1 MTRVHGTKRDDFV
14 SARAGLT
21 EHGANRGK
29 GLIMLGAT
37 VHMDR
42 GLNTTSVD
50 ELLRFDERQDG
61 AVDECAPGSAGL
73 GMTRI
78 GQRTATGN

>member
-1 MTRVHGTKRDDFV
+1 MDYLGTVGPSPGTNFMTQVHWTKQDDFV

-21 EHGANRGK
+21 EHGAKRSK

-42 GLNTTSVD
+42 GLNGGV
-50 ELLRFDERQDG
+50 
-61 AVDECAPGSAGL
+61 ECDVC
-73 GMTRI
+73 
-78 GQRTATGN
+78 

>member
-1 MTRVHGTKRDDFV
+1 VYCLGTVGPSPGTNFMTRVHGTKRDDFV

-21 EHGANRGK
+21 EHGANRSK

-42 GLNTTSVD
+42 GLNGGVEYD
-50 ELLRFDERQDG
+50 
-61 AVDECAPGSAGL
+61 VC
-73 GMTRI
+73 
-78 GQRTATGN
+78 

>member
-1 MTRVHGTKRDDFV
+1 MTQVKRTKRDDFV

-21 EHGANRGK
+21 EHGAKRSK

-42 GLNTTSVD
+42 ELHRSVEYD
-50 ELLRFDERQDG
+50 
-61 AVDECAPGSAGL
+61 VC
-73 GMTRI
+73 
-78 GQRTATGN
+78 